1 MKNDIL
7 YPNLCAE
14 ITRKG
19 MTYSQFA
26 KEIGISIPGFSKR
39 MRGNGIK
46 FTIDEI
52 YAILDYFNLDFN
64 YLFEKRK

>member
-7 YPNLCAE
+7 YHNLCAE

-19 MTYSQFA
+19 LTYSQFA
-26 KEIGISIPGFSKR
+26 KEIGMSIPGFSKR
-39 MRGNGIK
+39 IRGKGYNFSINEVY
-46 FTIDEI
+46 T
-52 YAILDYFNLDFN
+52 ILDYFNLDFN